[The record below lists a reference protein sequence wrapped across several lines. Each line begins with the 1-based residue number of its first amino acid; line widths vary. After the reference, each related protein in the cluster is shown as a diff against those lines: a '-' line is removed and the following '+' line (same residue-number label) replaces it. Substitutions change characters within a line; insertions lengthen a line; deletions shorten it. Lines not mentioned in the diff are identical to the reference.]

1 MKILSLLLS
10 HCEICDVG
18 ARYLT
23 VREQQLHKRRRR
35 LAEQL
40 NAGEQLK
47 EKEREIDQLELQLQK
62 LHDEKKC
69 STGL

>member
-1 MKILSLLLS
+1 
-10 HCEICDVG
+10 
-18 ARYLT
+18 